1 MKDAMAL
8 VREILNEK
16 MSFKKLD
23 KIQSIQDLYNL
34 VIDFWTE
41 HSPLKN
47 RLENILTYLS
57 LTQKGLSQK
66 EIINIG
72 RMTESDWSILQVIF
86 SPVIIKYE
94 GVYSIKSTSFIQTL
108 F

>member
-1 MKDAMAL
+1 
-8 VREILNEK
+8 

-23 KIQSIQDLYNL
+23 KIQSIHELYNF

-72 RMTESDWSILQVIF
+72 RMT
-86 SPVIIKYE
+86 
-94 GVYSIKSTSFIQTL
+94 
-108 F
+108 